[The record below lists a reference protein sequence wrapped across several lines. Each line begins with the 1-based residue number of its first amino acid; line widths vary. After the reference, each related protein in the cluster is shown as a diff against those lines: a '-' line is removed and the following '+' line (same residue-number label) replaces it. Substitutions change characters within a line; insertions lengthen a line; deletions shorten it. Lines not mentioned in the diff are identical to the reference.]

1 MLIQKPLDQGDIVSI
16 KLITGEEILGRF
28 DSVTDNEL
36 HIKKPCTLA
45 MGNQGMG
52 IVPWMMTTQ
61 PDITKLN
68 KNTVIAYAPTDKEIA
83 KAYVEATSSIKLA

>member
-16 KLITGEEILGRF
+16 KLLTGEEVLGRYVSES
-28 DSVTDNEL
+28 DTEILV
-36 HIKKPCTLA
+36 KKPCTLA

-61 PDITKLN
+61 PETTKLN
-68 KNTVIAYAPTDKEIA
+68 KHTVIAYAPTDSEIA
-83 KAYVEATSSIKLA
+83 KAYTEATSSIKLV